1 MLQYIEKTSRII
13 VKLQNDNKVVIPSRM
28 FPLESKPYRVIN
40 TENTENVIDKE
51 VIRIFDSIEY
61 EIGHC
66 FSNSKKLTQ
75 ALLNAGYQ
83 AKQYVGWVFTYDY
96 EYPIHHSFVML
107 DSHILDISIE
117 FLSKDMEEMRLE
129 EQESPDKARE
139 LIIQWH
145 NKKKLMKNHEK
156 CNFGKC
162 DNMYVYVGAEGKA
175 EQGIERNRIL
185 RQEYPDHPS
194 FADVKNGI
202 TKTQQ
207 MMMQLN
213 IK

>member
-1 MLQYIEKTSRII
+1 MLQYIEKATRII

-75 ALLNAGYQ
+75 ALLDAGYQ
-83 AKQYVGWVFTYDY
+83 AKQYVGWVFDDCN
-96 EYPIHHSFVML
+96 YPVHHSFVML
-107 DSHILDISIE
+107 DEHILDLSME
-117 FLSKDMEEMRLE
+117 FLFEDLQEMSLKQMSKDEARTLFMQKHEE
-129 EQESPDKARE
+129 
-139 LIIQWH
+139 
-145 NKKKLMKNHEK
+145 KKLMKNHEK

-162 DNMYVYVGAEGKA
+162 DKMYVYVGAEGTA

-185 RQEYPDHPS
+185 REEYPDHPS

-207 MMMQLN
+207 MMMQRN